1 MLRMTSAITGGL
13 TMRFP
18 IFRLAGAA
26 GAAIFAT
33 GAVAAGNNVD
43 NPLMAERWKTRPVVI
58 VAPTTTDPLLTKQQD
73 VLQLPVN
80 QAALKARE
88 MVVYTVVG
96 DVARRDG
103 EPLPA
108 AQARGLRMAL
118 DVKDNAPAM
127 VFLVGKDGGTKM
139 ARHQVISAEE
149 LFGTV
154 DAMPMMQR
162 K

>member
-1 MLRMTSAITGGL
+1 
-13 TMRFP
+13 MRFP
-18 IFRLAGAA
+18 LFLPPVLAAA
-26 GAAIFAT
+26 VMSSTAAM
-33 GAVAAGNNVD
+33 AAGNNVD

-58 VAPTTTDPLLTKQQD
+58 VAPTTTDPLLTGQQD
-73 VLQLPVN
+73 ILQLPAN
-80 QAALKARE
+80 QAALKDRE

-103 EPLPA
+103 EPLSA

-118 DVKDNAPAM
+118 DVKDNAPAT

-139 ARHQVISAEE
+139 ARRQVISAEE

>member
-1 MLRMTSAITGGL
+1 MTPTITGVL

-18 IFRLAGAA
+18 LLRLAGAA
-26 GAAIFAT
+26 GAAMFAT
-33 GAVAAGNNVD
+33 AAGAAGNNVD

-58 VAPTTTDPLLTKQQD
+58 VAPTATDPLLTKQQD
-73 VLQLPVN
+73 VLQLPAN
-80 QAALKARE
+80 LAALKERE

-96 DVARRDG
+96 DTIRRDDQA
-103 EPLPA
+103 LPA

-127 VFLVGKDGGTKM
+127 IFLVGKDGGTKM
-139 ARHQVISAEE
+139 ARRQVITAEE
-149 LFGTV
+149 LFGAV